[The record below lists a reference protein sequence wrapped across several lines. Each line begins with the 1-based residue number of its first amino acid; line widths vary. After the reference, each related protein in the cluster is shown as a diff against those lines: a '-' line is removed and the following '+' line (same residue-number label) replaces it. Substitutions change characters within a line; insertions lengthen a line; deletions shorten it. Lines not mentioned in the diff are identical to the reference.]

1 MSNVTPIH
9 WLQRWRSSPQQISDA
24 ATLKGS
30 VNIHINSVNFD
41 INPLEIRS
49 GNFDVLISSYYFRI
63 RSFHLIHSFSRFI
76 SERCCGIAISLH
88 AVNWRGSW
96 KTILV
101 LVDLFWKDSSI
112 QEVLILPKE
121 KNCIGRGWVCTT
133 DPLHRYVPVYC
144 LIATGGKF
152 TGKQSTCWVKR
163 M

>member
-9 WLQRWRSSPQQISDA
+9 WLQHWHSSPPQISDA
-24 ATLKGS
+24 ATLKGCVS
-30 VNIHINSVNFD
+30 IHINSVNID
-41 INPLEIRS
+41 VNPLEIRS
-49 GNFDVLISSYYFRI
+49 GNFDVLISSYDFRL
-63 RSFHLIHSFSRFI
+63 RAFHLIHFFSRFF

-112 QEVLILPKE
+112 QEVLILPKR
-121 KNCIGRGWVCTT
+121 NIFIGRGRVCTT

-144 LIATGGKF
+144 LIATGCKF

-163 M
+163 I